1 MPNIHPSSTPTNWSV
16 VRVLWQLTVCM
27 GNMWC
32 PVCFVVL
39 LQITQE
45 LIAEH
50 LSSSVVTAAVG
61 PPDLCIRTS
70 GEQRLSNFML
80 FESAY
85 TELCFL
91 DVLWPAFTK
100 EHFAG
105 AIQQYALRQ
114 RRYGRRK

>member
-1 MPNIHPSSTPTNWSV
+1 
-16 VRVLWQLTVCM
+16 M